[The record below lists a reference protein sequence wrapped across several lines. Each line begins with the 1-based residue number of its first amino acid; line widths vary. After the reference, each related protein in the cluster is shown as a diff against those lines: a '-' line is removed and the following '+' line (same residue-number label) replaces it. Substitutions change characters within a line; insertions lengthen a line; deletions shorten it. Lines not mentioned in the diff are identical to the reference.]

1 MSISTTDVASD
12 LFHVLE
18 TQDPE
23 LAARVVGPDN
33 HNVTASAS
41 PAACQV
47 PGPAGALA
55 SSAWLRFAFP
65 DLSFVI
71 EQTATGGDT
80 VWLRLRMRGTHTGAF
95 VRFQDGRATQIIPP
109 TKRSIDVEQIH
120 VVTVRDGQVVR
131 HEALRDD
138 LGMLEQLGV
147 FPPGPAALAMVGWK
161 LTGRAAKAA
170 RDVTTAAAVAGA
182 TAR

>member
-1 MSISTTDVASD
+1 MSTTIDIAHD
-12 LFHVLE
+12 LFRVLE

-23 LAARVVGPDN
+23 LAVRVVAPDN

-41 PAACQV
+41 PVACQA
-47 PGPAGALA
+47 PGPSGALA

-65 DLSFVI
+65 DLSFTV
-71 EQTATGGDT
+71 EQTATGTDT

-95 VRFQDGRATQIIPP
+95 VRFEDGRAAQTIPP
-109 TKRSIDVEQIH
+109 TGHRIDVEQIH
-120 VVTVRDGQVVR
+120 LVTVRDGQVVR

-147 FPPGPAALAMVGWK
+147 FPPGPGVLVMAGWK

-170 RDVTTAAAVAGA
+170 RDVSAAAAAAGS

>member
-1 MSISTTDVASD
+1 MSISTTDIASD
-12 LFHVLE
+12 LFRVLE

-23 LAARVVGPDN
+23 LAARVVAPDN

-95 VRFQDGRATQIIPP
+95 VRFEDGRATQVIPP
-109 TKRSIDVEQIH
+109 TGRSIDVEQIH
-120 VVTVRDGQVVR
+120 VVTVRDGQAVR

-147 FPPGPAALAMVGWK
+147 FPPGPGVLGMAFWK
-161 LTGRAAKAA
+161 LTGRAARAA
-170 RDVTTAAAVAGA
+170 RAVSAQAVAAGA
-182 TAR
+182 TAL